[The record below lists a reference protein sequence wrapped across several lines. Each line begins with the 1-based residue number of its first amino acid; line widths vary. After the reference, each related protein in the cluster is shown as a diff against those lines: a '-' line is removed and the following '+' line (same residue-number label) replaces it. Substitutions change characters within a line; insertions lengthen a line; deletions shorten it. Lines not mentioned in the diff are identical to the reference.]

1 MKSLARIVGSAVR
14 RGFTLV
20 ELLMLVVILGILV
33 VMISSIFPQS
43 KSDGVAQIWD
53 RSESVAREIKVGDI
67 IRVSVDTPTSVTVL
81 YYEVTTIVENKDQAD
96 KAIGGDKVTLKDKD
110 GMTVSYRDDVLL
122 NMSSNKWN
130 MKVILPTA
138 PEYDGIKAGF
148 PAD

>member
-1 MKSLARIVGSAVR
+1 MKSFARIVGSAVR

-20 ELLMLVVILGILV
+20 EVLFVFVILGILF
-33 VMISSIFPQS
+33 VMTFFMFSPG

-53 RSESVAREIKVGDI
+53 RSESVARDIKVGDI